1 MTQTGTS
8 RPLAL
13 QGVTRRVTKL
23 SLDCRHSF
31 PGGFT
36 IDAAFDTDAPV
47 TGLFGPSGAGKTSIL
62 YLLAGLLRPQ
72 SGTIRWGEQ
81 IWLDARAQRFVEP
94 QARRVGFVFQ
104 DQLLFPHLSVER
116 NLMYG
121 RRRRRAQ
128 ANAIDLRRVIEV
140 LELGDLLR
148 RYPGNLSGGEK
159 QRVALGRSLLSGP
172 ELLLLDEPLASLDEA
187 LKDRILTYFERIIA
201 EWHVPL
207 IYVSHN
213 AAEVRRLADRVIAVA
228 AGRVVGM
235 GSAEDVLPESY
246 LSS

>member
-13 QGVTRRVTKL
+13 QGVTRRVTQL

-94 QARRVGFVFQ
+94 QGAAWASCFKTNSC
-104 DQLLFPHLSVER
+104 FP
-116 NLMYG
+116 
-121 RRRRRAQ
+121 
-128 ANAIDLRRVIEV
+128 I
-140 LELGDLLR
+140 
-148 RYPGNLSGGEK
+148 
-159 QRVALGRSLLSGP
+159 
-172 ELLLLDEPLASLDEA
+172 
-187 LKDRILTYFERIIA
+187 
-201 EWHVPL
+201 
-207 IYVSHN
+207 
-213 AAEVRRLADRVIAVA
+213 
-228 AGRVVGM
+228 
-235 GSAEDVLPESY
+235 
-246 LSS
+246 